1 MGKSLP
7 IDLLVDITSSGV
19 KDTFTLGKLPTLV
32 ITKANKDI
40 PNPDFSSFSTLTQV
54 KDAFKQGS
62 VVDFATEYFGFT
74 SKSGTK
80 CDSLSVYNWR
90 NASEPATLKGAKAK
104 DIAELKKLNG
114 GFNLS
119 IDGVAKNV
127 QVDLTQQTS
136 LTDIATA
143 LQTAIQGAHTT
154 DGFKKAVVAFNSQTD
169 GFMISSGVKG
179 KTSTI
184 GFLKAYEKQAESL
197 DTDSTIDIHSKL
209 GLTEAEGATIQAG
222 TDGLTLSEAL
232 TEIELQNGNYGV
244 VTLDFE
250 FDTLDTEGDLKTLG
264 QWVKASN
271 FRFAVV
277 YSDKKLL
284 DADLTDR
291 MADDGL
297 IADVKLKA
305 NQNGKTCA
313 LISSMDLG
321 KAGGNIN
328 VAFNDFNDFASV
340 AITDRSEFEKLKA
353 KKLNAPCKFGV
364 LGQDDTIYMSGECWG
379 GITNSI
385 NVYVGNMYLKF
396 AQQIALYN
404 MLKSSKI
411 VGLRDISSQNAIYG
425 YIAEVFENG
434 VASGIVVAGATLTT
448 TEKKVLSQNFGALVD
463 DMDDVYNKVSQYG
476 YFFIVNSIDLVKRE
490 MNITECYVANLPTQ
504 RFVINNFILGA

>member
-7 IDLLVDITSSGV
+7 IDLLVDITSTGV
-19 KDTFTLGKLPTLV
+19 KDSFKLGKLPTLV

-40 PNPDFSSFSTLTQV
+40 PNPDFSSFSSLAQV
-54 KDAFKQGS
+54 KEAFKQGS

-80 CDSLSVYNWR
+80 CDNLSVYNWR

-104 DIAELKKLNG
+104 DITELKKLNG

-119 IDGVAKNV
+119 IDGVAKNIKV
-127 QVDLTQQTS
+127 NLTAQTS

-143 LQTAIQGAHTT
+143 LQTAIQGADTT
-154 DGFKKAVVAFNSQTD
+154 DGFKKAVVTFNSQTD
-169 GFMISSGVKG
+169 GFTISSGVKG

-184 GFLKAYEKQAESL
+184 EFLKAYEKQAESL
-197 DTDSTIDIHSKL
+197 DADIHNQL
-209 GLTEAEGATIQAG
+209 GLTEAEGAAIQAG
-222 TDGLTLSEAL
+222 TDGLTLSQAL

-250 FDTLDTEGDLKTLG
+250 FDTLDAEGDLKTLG

-277 YSDKKLL
+277 YSDKRLL
-284 DADLTDR
+284 NTEIADR

-297 IADVKLKA
+297 IGDVKLKA

-328 VAFNDFNDFASV
+328 VAFNDFNDYASV
-340 AITDRSEFEKLKA
+340 AITDRGEFEKLKA

-379 GITNSI
+379 GVTNSI

-434 VASGIVVAGATLTT
+434 VASGIVVAGVTLTT
-448 TEKKVLSQNFGALVD
+448 TEKNVLSQNFGALVD

-476 YFFIVNSIDLVKRE
+476 YFFIVNSIDLAKRE
-490 MNITECYVANLPTQ
+490 MNIAECYVANLPTQ